1 MWLPSSWTRGTM
13 PRPSFSSFWLPGVD
27 YLMLTIR
34 GSVQLL
40 SRKMSLCLSGI
51 SFAPTVV
58 YRKGNRWL
66 RLSICCPHYGN
77 SPLQKGGVV
86 AGTLRQLVLVG
97 WCATTQ
103 PPPAAL
109 QCQAA
114 TSMSRY
120 NFHV

>member
-1 MWLPSSWTRGTM
+1 MWLSSSWTRGTM
-13 PRPSFSSFWLPGVD
+13 PRPSVSSFCPPGVD
-27 YLMLTIR
+27 YQMLRIR

-40 SRKMSLCLSGI
+40 SRKISLCLCGI

-58 YRKGNRWL
+58 YRKANRWL
-66 RLSICCPHYGN
+66 RLSIFCPHYGN
-77 SPLQKGGVV
+77 NYLQEGGVV
-86 AGTLRQLVLVG
+86 AGTIRQLVLVG
-97 WCATTQ
+97 WCATAQ
-103 PPPAAL
+103 PPAAAL